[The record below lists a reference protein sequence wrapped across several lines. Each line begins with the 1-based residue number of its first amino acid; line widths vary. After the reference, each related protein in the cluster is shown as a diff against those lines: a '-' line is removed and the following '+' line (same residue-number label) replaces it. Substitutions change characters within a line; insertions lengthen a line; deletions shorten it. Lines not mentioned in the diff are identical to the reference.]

1 MPGMDKYQELF
12 CKRIIELRKQCG
24 KTQSEAAEE
33 IGISNTALNNYE
45 SGARKPKY
53 EKVKKIADYYG
64 VSVDYLLGESDEEPE
79 LSEQTR
85 VLLQTLR
92 GASEREI
99 AQAVKIISAL
109 KGTLPD
115 EQQ

>member
-1 MPGMDKYQELF
+1 MDKYEELF
-12 CKRIIELRKQCG
+12 YKKIIDLRKQYG
-24 KTQSEAAEE
+24 RTQQEAAEG

-45 SGARKPKY
+45 KGIRQPKY
-53 EKVKKIADYYG
+53 ETLRRIADYYG
-64 VSVDYLLGESDEEPE
+64 VSVDYLLGETDEEPE

-109 KGTLPD
+109 KGTMPD
-115 EQQ
+115 EQP

>member
-1 MPGMDKYQELF
+1 MDKYQELF
-12 CKRIIELRKQCG
+12 CKKIIELRKQSG
-24 KTQSEAAEE
+24 ISQEAAAEA
-33 IGISNTALNNYE
+33 IGISSSALSSYE
-45 SGARKPKY
+45 SGMRKPKY
-53 EKVKKIADYYG
+53 EKVEKIADYYG
-64 VSVDYLLGESDEEPE
+64 VSVDYLLGETDEEPE

-109 KGTLPD
+109 KGTMPD
-115 EQQ
+115 ELP